1 MPSVK
6 SVDLRLGRCLMLAL
20 LLAPVVVRP
29 KGLEFEENE
38 WTSGEAKRESGVYDN
53 LADKNPK
60 KRSATSSQP
69 ANAGAINDP
78 TIDRSLRL
86 LDDDPSDPSAT
97 GAPMAEGST
106 NGGNSLWIWGIL
118 GSMCV
123 AGVGLACF
131 SYYWSHM
138 RRVASW

>member
-1 MPSVK
+1 MEMP

-38 WTSGEAKRESGVYDN
+38 WTSGEAKRESGLYDN
-53 LADKNPK
+53 LADKNTK
-60 KRSATSSQP
+60 KRATTSKP
-69 ANAGAINDP
+69 ATVGSINDP

-86 LDDDPSDPSAT
+86 LDDDATDPSAT
-97 GAPMAEGST
+97 GAPVAEGST
-106 NGGNSLWIWGIL
+106 SGGNSLWMWGIL
-118 GSMCV
+118 GSLCM

-138 RRVASW
+138 RRVPSW